1 MKKLMIMAAAAVAVV
16 SCSKR
21 TFDNEQAPVMPDA
34 NAPVVFGAQTNV
46 EIESKAAIETGYE
59 LGIFAFAQAKVPAS
73 SMDAGSAHWNNA
85 KNLHYT
91 WQTDAFKEDATST
104 LFWPAKGQ
112 STQLSF
118 TSYFPYSSSAV
129 SDYTL
134 TQDLSNQST
143 APDYA
148 FAWAKA
154 EDVSRPDP
162 IESQELSFE
171 YKVAKLTLSIIADG
185 TTVGTGNSG
194 VKMQVGGS
202 GVGVKSISVY
212 SGSTG
217 LYKSYELDLLTG
229 ETTGSNG
236 NLTQGDAMSLQGT
249 DQEGSAGKPSEDPYV
264 EAVGYLAPS
273 DDSGLKATGATGG
286 IVVAI
291 VYNDGVSDQ
300 TYTAEI
306 NQVTLSGNAN
316 ANFSSGIVAG
326 NNYKYTLKLGKTGIT
341 FTGTVTDWNDVDGG
355 SLDLQ

>member
-21 TFDNEQAPVMPDA
+21 TFDSEQAPVMPDT

-46 EIESKAAIETGYE
+46 DVESKAVVSDGYE
-59 LGIFAFAQAKVPAS
+59 LGIFAFNQGTLPSGS
-73 SMDAGSAHWNNA
+73 SAAGSAHWNNA
-85 KNLHYT
+85 KNLKYT
-91 WQTDAFKEDATST
+91 WQTDAFKEETTST

-118 TSYFPYSSSAV
+118 TSYFPYSASV

-134 TQDLSNQST
+134 TQDLSNQSN
-143 APDYA
+143 AENYA
-148 FAWAKA
+148 FAWAKL
-154 EDVSRPDP
+154 ENVSRPDP
-162 IESQELSFE
+162 VVAKKLAFD

-185 TTVGTGNSG
+185 TTVGTGKTG
-194 VKMQVGGS
+194 VQMQVGGT
-202 GVGVKSISVY
+202 GVGVKSINVY

-217 LYKSYELDLLTG
+217 LFQNYSLDLLTG
-229 ETTGSNG
+229 EPSGSGDLTANG
-236 NLTQGDAMSLQGT
+236 TEMQLKGNDKS
-249 DQEGSAGKPSEDPYV
+249 GSAGEPSEDPYV

-273 DDSGLKATGATGG
+273 DDSGLKAAGATGG

-341 FTGTVTDWNDVDGG
+341 FTGTVTDWSDVDGG